1 MSTGN
6 ILKSLRES
14 ACMTQAHL
22 AEKVHVTRQAVSRW
36 ENGETT
42 PGPDILVSLSMI
54 FGVSVDALL
63 ESPEIRY
70 CECCGM
76 PLETGIMGH
85 DKGGNLDPRY
95 CKWCMDQGEFA
106 YTDLDQ
112 MLDFLVTHMPQEGL
126 SADECRSFYRNHL
139 LQLPYW
145 KEKEEMAA
153 SQAK

>member
-95 CKWCMDQGEFA
+95 CKWCMDQGGIRLHRPGPDAGFPGDPHA
-106 YTDLDQ
+106 AGRAQ
-112 MLDFLVTHMPQEGL
+112 
-126 SADECRSFYRNHL
+126 CR
-139 LQLPYW
+139 
-145 KEKEEMAA
+145 
-153 SQAK
+153 